1 MKPSYS
7 FYCSYSSIVIIELL
21 KRSNLSFA
29 TSDYISGLSAGRGM
43 QSDDHESFPFVPWRG
58 MFRVSC
64 HDPTMICWKLW
75 LPLICSILVDYA
87 ALIRNQFRVL
97 YKDTSVHN
105 IVQFNSSFCSVNTV
119 SFMMVFCIFTCY
131 LLETHVVKHFIFL
144 YLFIRRFRIF

>member
-75 LPLICSILVDYA
+75 LPLICSILVYYA

-105 IVQFNSSFCSVNTV
+105 IFRFNSSFCSVNTV
-119 SFMMVFCIFTCY
+119 SFMMVFCIFYVLPLGNSCGKGFY
-131 LLETHVVKHFIFL
+131 IIIFIYTQF
-144 YLFIRRFRIF
+144 